1 MADLVPAL
9 TAGGGSALAALL
21 VSPYLAGFTISVP
34 DRGTGQWWRARPRG
48 GARCAGTAAVAVVFA
63 ALAGASAGW
72 TGAWPA
78 YLALGLGGAVLA
90 VVDVEHH
97 RLPDRLLAPMGLVA
111 AVVFVLVAGVGSH
124 WPAFARAA
132 LAAAAVF
139 AVLTVVVLIAP
150 AGLGFGDV
158 KLAAVV
164 AGCLAWR
171 SWRAVSDGLLLAVV
185 LAGVAAVVLLIVRRA
200 GVRSYIPLGPFLV
213 AAALIVAAAPR

>member
-1 MADLVPAL
+1 
-9 TAGGGSALAALL
+9 
-21 VSPYLAGFTISVP
+21 
-34 DRGTGQWWRARPRG
+34 
-48 GARCAGTAAVAVVFA
+48 
-63 ALAGASAGW
+63 
-72 TGAWPA
+72 
-78 YLALGLGGAVLA
+78 
-90 VVDVEHH
+90 
-97 RLPDRLLAPMGLVA
+97 MGLVA

-164 AGCLAWR
+164 AGCLAWW